1 MTANCTYL
9 NLLQRTLLLLADTII
24 IQMLELLASS
34 MVYERCET
42 GRDRRLARLLALR
55 TPSRLPTLQ
64 PSLPDFPPMTHG
76 IWMASAINCELI
88 SDRTLMDYGSYD
100 CSNII
105 FNVSMRGSRRITA

>member
-1 MTANCTYL
+1 MTANCTYR
-9 NLLQRTLLLLADTII
+9 NLLQRTLLLLADAII

-42 GRDRRLARLLALR
+42 GTASAAFGAKN
-55 TPSRLPTLQ
+55 TFPPTAFPPLTR
-64 PSLPDFPPMTHG
+64 FPPMTHG
-76 IWMASAINCELI
+76 IWMASAISCELI

-105 FNVSMRGSRRITA
+105 LNVSMRGSRRITA